1 MLAREVMTSP
11 PITVTPDTPVS
22 EVAAILL
29 ANRISAVPVLNQ
41 AGKLVGIVSEGDL
54 LRRAEAKTER
64 RRSKWLELLLDR
76 NVAAADFVKTH
87 GREAKD
93 VMTTD
98 VVSVGPDTELAEI
111 ASRLERRRIKRVPVV
126 EGGKVLGIVSRANL
140 LQALVAR
147 PPEAKPDATLRRD
160 AEIRKELIGRLRSI
174 PGVNMQRVNAVVED
188 GTVFLW
194 GTVKSSDQRR
204 ALNVAAESIPG
215 VARVEDRLHLDF
227 FPGTPA

>member
-41 AGKLVGIVSEGDL
+41 AGKLIGIVSEGDL

-87 GREAKD
+87 GRAAKD
-93 VMTTD
+93 VMTSD

-111 ASRLERRRIKRVPVV
+111 ASTLERRRIKRVPVV

-147 PPEAKPDATLRRD
+147 PPDAKPDATLRRD
-160 AEIRKELIGRLRSI
+160 AEIRKELVGRLRSI